1 MATLGTLISRRG
13 GNRGVVTRLLGKL
26 NAIMTDQTLDRDR
39 KIHELNK
46 KLQDLHDKIK
56 VIETLDAEILQNLP
70 EAEVENE
77 ITSADSVNTVSY
89 DARDEAEYVLSTLMA
104 EKAAEEAANL
114 AAAPAPTNITPTIN
128 VTTAT
133 DSSHLPKFNLPEFDG
148 NVLLWNTFW
157 DVFEIEVHEKTKY
170 SGATKF
176 NFLNSRLSGEAKAL
190 LNGLVPSNDN
200 YVVAVDLLKKRFG
213 QPAKIIMAHMRALVA
228 LPKPGTD
235 RVSLRKFVDNLESHI
250 RGLDALR
257 KKTESYGDLLVCI
270 LLDKL
275 PAELRRNLARQ
286 SDVAE

>member
-1 MATLGTLISRRG
+1 
-13 GNRGVVTRLLGKL
+13 
-26 NAIMTDQTLDRDR
+26 
-39 KIHELNK
+39 
-46 KLQDLHDKIK
+46 
-56 VIETLDAEILQNLP
+56 
-70 EAEVENE
+70 
-77 ITSADSVNTVSY
+77 
-89 DARDEAEYVLSTLMA
+89 
-104 EKAAEEAANL
+104 AEEAANL

-228 LPKPGTD
+228 LTKPGTD

-286 SDVAE
+286 SDAAEWDLDTLR